1 MMNGILAADIGG
13 TKTLLQLSTQHGDV
27 VLETEYVSQQF
38 SSFELILTD
47 FISQEQLKEYQVI
60 AACFAVAGP
69 VSGRDAN
76 VTNLPWTLNADDL
89 ENQFLLGTVHLC
101 NDFEAVAHGIS
112 CLKDEDLFTLQEGEE
127 DKEAPR
133 AIIGAGTGLGQALLL
148 PNDTAWTVVATEGGH
163 ADFAPMDRQQTLLLE
178 HLIERFGHVSYE
190 RVVSGV
196 GLVTIYEFL
205 RAYHQADENPELRQA
220 MINSDAGAAIS
231 QFALEGNDTLATQA
245 LDMFIQIYGAQ
256 AGNLALTVSPK
267 GGVYLAGGIAAKNIE
282 RFKLGGFMAA
292 FKNKGRMET
301 LMERIPVRIV
311 LQPKVGLLGARLLAK
326 QFTV

>member
-1 MMNGILAADIGG
+1 MMDCILAADIGG
-13 TKTLLQLSTQHGDV
+13 TKTLFQLSSEQGEI
-27 VLETEYVSQQF
+27 LFEKEYVSQQF
-38 SSFELILTD
+38 ASFDLVLAG
-47 FISQEQLKEYQVI
+47 FLSQDQVTSHRI
-60 AACFAVAGP
+60 HSACFAVAGP

-76 VTNLPWTLNADDL
+76 VTNLPWTLNADALASQFEL
-89 ENQFLLGTVHLC
+89 EHVHLC
-101 NDFEAVAHGIS
+101 NDFEAVAYGIA
-112 CLKDEDLFTLQEGEE
+112 CLGDEDIFTLQEGEE
-127 DKEAPR
+127 DTQAPR

-148 PNDTAWTVVATEGGH
+148 PDGDNWKVVATEGGH
-163 ADFAPMDRQQTLLLE
+163 TDFAPTDRQQTLLLE

-205 RAYHQADENPELRQA
+205 RAYQQCDENPTLRQA
-220 MINSDAGAAIS
+220 MMNNDAGAAIS
-231 QFALEGNDTLATQA
+231 QFALEHEDPLATEA

-282 RFKLGGFMAA
+282 RFKNGLFIQA
-292 FKNKGRMET
+292 FNAKGRMQP

-326 QFTV
+326 QYTV